1 MIRQAHHGV
10 MLHSRLTSKF
20 QATVPLKVRQK
31 LGLNKG
37 DLLEFRVRNGAVT
50 IKKVSPVDLA
60 FAKSL
65 QSTLSEWGSKN
76 DDEAYGD
83 L

>member
-1 MIRQAHHGV
+1 M

-37 DLLEFRVRNGAVT
+37 DLLGFTVRRSSV
-50 IKKVSPVDLA
+50 ILKKVSPVDLA